1 MRLSTDRKRRAVDNR
16 IPISLP
22 RTTCAYAPIKVLYK
36 NLASP
41 YAMSTNPAPSI
52 TPFTLIPNMLMSHI
66 ASTSNVRSE

>member
-1 MRLSTDRKRRAVDNR
+1 MRLSTDRQRRAVDNR

-41 YAMSTNPAPSI
+41 YAMSANPAPSI
-52 TPFTLIPNMLMSHI
+52 MPFTSNPNILMLHI
-66 ASTSNVRSE
+66 ACTSDVRSE